1 MMDNDNKNGTGKS
14 ELIQLVSF
22 KLGAE
27 EFGVNILKVQEIN
40 RLMEIT
46 QMPGSPDFVEGIIN
60 LRDKVIP
67 VINLRKRLHMD
78 SSQKDK
84 NTRIIVVEIEGRILG
99 FIVDS
104 VSKVLR
110 ISSDIIEPAPDIS
123 VGIKADYISGVAKL
137 ESSLLIFLDLN
148 RVLSH
153 EEVSQLN
160 KAA

>member
-27 EFGVNILKVQEIN
+27 EFGVNILKVREIN

-46 QMPGSPDFVEGIIN
+46 QMPESPDFVEGIIN